1 MEIKDLAG
9 LSEPLKKLAETISNA
24 IGKLYEPTHIKRI
37 AKAESFK
44 RDLELKDKIKEIN
57 EISNVLKDKEIVNVN
72 YNTDNVSL
80 DNKPLLERTYNRLL
94 YQEIERTNNIDNIVI
109 KVIEKLKDEEKVSD
123 APVDKDWTKKFFNIA
138 QDISDEYMQEL
149 WARILAGEIKQ
160 PNSFS
165 LRTLETLKNISKE
178 EAELYVKVSKFLFYS
193 INSDYCLFK
202 NIPLLEKYNIKFS
215 DILKLMDAGL
225 FVSIEKLA
233 ISIFENLITISNN
246 NYLFNIKL
254 INSINVFDMNN
265 PINSH
270 QIPIYK
276 ISEAGKEILKLIDEK
291 CSNDDFFIDNV
302 KYIKKNYWNVELI
315 LKKIEKIDFEKGFIH
330 TKGNNLID
338 SI

>member
-9 LSEPLKKLAETISNA
+9 LSEPLKKLVETISNA

-44 RDLELKDKIKEIN
+44 RDLELKDKLKEIN
-57 EISNVLKDKEIVNVN
+57 EISNVVEKKEIVNIN
-72 YNTDNVSL
+72 YYTDNVSL
-80 DNKPLLERTYNRLL
+80 DNKPILERTYNRLL

-123 APVDKDWTKKFFNIA
+123 DPVNKDWSKRFFNIA
-138 QDISDEYMQEL
+138 ENISDDYMQEL
-149 WARILAGEIKQ
+149 WSRVLAGEIKQ

-178 EAELYVKVSKFLFYS
+178 EAELFVKISKFLFYS
-193 INSDYCLFK
+193 VDKEYCLF
-202 NIPLLEKYNIKFS
+202 NNMTLFGKYDVKFL

-225 FVSIEKLA
+225 FISIERLS
-233 ISIFENLITISNN
+233 ISISENMIAISNN
-246 NYLFNIKL
+246 NYAFQIKS
-254 INSINVFDMNN
+254 INSIHAFDINN
-265 PINSH
+265 PINNS

-276 ISEAGKEILKLIDEK
+276 VSEAGKEILKLVDEK
-291 CSNDDFFIDNV
+291 CSNNDFFIDNI
-302 KYIKKNYWNVELI
+302 KYIKKNYRNVELI
-315 LKKIEKIDFEKGFIH
+315 LREVERIDFENGLIH
-330 TKGNNLID
+330 TKNNNLIN